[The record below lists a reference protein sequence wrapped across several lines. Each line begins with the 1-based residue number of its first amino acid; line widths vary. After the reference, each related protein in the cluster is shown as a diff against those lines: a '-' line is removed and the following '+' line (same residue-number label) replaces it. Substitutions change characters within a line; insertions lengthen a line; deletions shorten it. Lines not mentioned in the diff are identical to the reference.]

1 MTTFKDLFSHHAT
14 DYARFRPHYPPELF
28 AWLAGL
34 SPGRAL
40 AVDVGS
46 GNGQAAAA
54 LGQDFDQVIAVDP
67 SAEQIA
73 NAPVAPAGTV
83 SYRKGTAECL
93 PVDSGTADLVVAAQ
107 AFHWF
112 KPEPFFAEVRR
123 VLRPGG
129 TFVFNAWDRIEANAF
144 TATVVDALTQLFRD
158 DAPVFLANVAHG
170 YHDTDVM
177 RADVAAGGFTE
188 VVAVEAVEVTSRAGS
203 FRDPAIGFCQGS
215 PMRNEIETRHPSR
228 LREATEAAA
237 SAVEARFGT
246 NDISGPIRAYV
257 VTVRH

>member
-83 SYRKGTAECL
+83 GYRKGTAECL

-123 VLRPGG
+123 VLRPCGHLAVWCYG
-129 TFVFNAWDRIEANAF
+129 L
-144 TATVVDALTQLFRD
+144 ATITPELDALVHELYETRLGPSWEPERRL
-158 DAPVFLANVAHG
+158 VETGYSGVAFP
-170 YHDTDVM
+170 
-177 RADVAAGGFTE
+177 FTE
-188 VVAVEAVEVTSRAGS
+188 LTPPRFDMRLAWTFDHLVGYLGTWSALKRHLQTWGDNPLEDMVPRLAQAWGKPRERKVLWPIHVRA
-203 FRDPAIGFCQGS
+203 FR
-215 PMRNEIETRHPSR
+215 
-228 LREATEAAA
+228 L
-237 SAVEARFGT
+237 
-246 NDISGPIRAYV
+246 
-257 VTVRH
+257 